1 MAVPPRA
8 LPPKPYNTLLGSLE
22 GDEAERAAEEAA
34 RTAPLRENGG
44 NQNINTCAWS
54 DNSSGKGL
62 PT

>member
-22 GDEAERAAEEAA
+22 GDEAAA
-34 RTAPLRENGG
+34 RTAPPRENGG
-44 NQNINTCAWS
+44 NQNIKTCVWS